1 MIRITSSKYRN
12 KIQNGDNFSLN
23 ASMFNERLDGNVGEV
38 VQWEVELEL
47 AKIYISSQAFPF
59 IISADGTDWILES
72 SENDLENEDVRIG
85 DTFELYSDVASGTY
99 ATGYSGTVTWVNRSQ
114 IGFTATVGTPAA
126 GSLTDQ
132 AINFDISTED
142 VLDYTYSLNEQGNFQ
157 SPIDL
162 QEQQYTFNGL
172 VGASGLPATIKS
184 SSSTWSYALPT
195 ITEDTPITVPYDKR
209 VFTIVHEFVLNPYGT
224 EDIKG
229 FILSPNQPT
238 YFNKDLKF
246 NTRFELRKNTGDG
259 VSLSEEV
266 IRDAQVGFFD
276 RVFNNSDSTINVTN
290 LVYLDEADLTPVDG
304 IQTSRATR
312 ITFDIED
319 VNLTGYTFNFIYS
332 CLPQQTEY
340 QNRLTTYPQ
349 TWQYENFRTLA
360 SGSDTGVIVSA
371 NITTGTTNSFV
382 VVINPT
388 LENSVN
394 VNVNNQYLMAL
405 QLWDSNTLNANR
417 PIHPIVTGDYYKNN
431 DIEGLL
437 TWDSFRIFPHNN
449 LTASEGNTAG
459 FTDYNGYA
467 QDSIAFRANFTLN
480 AINNLN
486 PEVRKVRIGVQIK
499 NTSTNEDFELNGYDI
514 AYAPSVNSYGQNL
527 VESDTNV
534 GYQLLTTDPN
544 NISKITFLSDTSST
558 VSEQLDSAIRIQWQ
572 EWNALKDAIN
582 EYFDNS
588 LEQQGRNKDA
598 SRYWSAANTEVY
610 LQITIGLFADNSL
623 TDYVLRS
630 APLTIQSD
638 SYELDWLTNMKI
650 TDVNGNDLGNQI
662 IKGEDAIIETTHTL
676 AVGSIDPVDKFDVI
690 HGFERPKSSSEYG
703 IIQASTT
710 RGFSSGLIKSI
721 AQDKTVPSIVTK
733 TLLDGSKLSGTWNLY
748 SRLITD
754 FVDVPLPLDGT
765 DAAGFSF
772 RKLKKNYTGY
782 AMRIRDQLSP
792 IGATSLEVGFDGN
805 DADIASIQAFMIAQT
820 GSSQNPFYIEYMY
833 NQGVIGGDIYLAVAS
848 TVFEGQISNG
858 FIQLAYNGTEPKYRW
873 DDSSAIFDGK
883 NPHAFIDMQR
893 TSTGAEGQ
901 PIFGTARFT
910 AVVGRG
916 YRTYRVVTNATYAP
930 SFRNNFGDIVTTPII
945 SNSPLQDN
953 NFKLYVWQKRTI
965 DGKGQCIVDDYPSAI
980 GQTLHETSI
989 VVPDWATYGTDYFAF
1004 TSNDSADKF
1013 ISKWRDLI
1021 VFDDTQTDS
1030 VQTAIMDNIK
1040 EYYG

>member
-23 ASMFNERLDGNVGEV
+23 STMFNERLDGNVGEV

-114 IGFTATVGTPAA
+114 IGFTATLGTPAA

-162 QEQQYTFNGL
+162 QEQQYTFNGI

-195 ITEDTPITVPYDKR
+195 ITEGTLITAPYDKR

-276 RVFNNSDSTINVTN
+276 RVFNNSDATINVTN

-388 LENSVN
+388 IENSVN

-431 DIEGLL
+431 DIAGLL

-459 FTDYNGYA
+459 FTDYNGYS

-544 NISKITFLSDTSST
+544 NISKITFLSDTAST

-588 LEQQGRNKDA
+588 LEQQGRNKDG

-630 APLTIQSD
+630 APLTIQED
-638 SYELDWLTNMKI
+638 SYELDWLTNMVV
-650 TDVNGNDLGNQI
+650 TDVDGNNLGGQI
-662 IKGEDAIIETTHTL
+662 IKGEDAIIQTTHTL
-676 AVGSIDPVDKFDVI
+676 AVGSIDPEVDFDVI
-690 HGFERPKSSSEYG
+690 HSFERPLSSSEYG
-703 IIQASTT
+703 LIQASTK
-710 RGFSSGLIKSI
+710 RSFNSSLIKSI
-721 AQDKTVPSIVTK
+721 TQTKSTASIITK
-733 TLLDGSKLSGTWNLY
+733 TLLDGNQIGGNWNLY
-748 SRLITD
+748 SRLLTD
-754 FVDVPLPLDGT
+754 YVDVPLPLDGLT
-765 DAAGFSF
+765 AAGFSP
-772 RKLKKNYTGY
+772 RKLRKAYTGFG
-782 AMRIRDQLSP
+782 MRIQNQLSP
-792 IGATSLEVGFDGN
+792 IGATFLDVGFDGVDCDVN
-805 DADIASIQAFMIAQT
+805 AIIGLVGA
-820 GSSQNPFYIEYMY
+820 QNPFWINKFY
-833 NQGVIGGDIYLAVAS
+833 NQGVIGGDIQVQAAS
-848 TVFEGQISNG
+848 LVMQGQISNG
-858 FIQLAYNGTEPKYRW
+858 KVYITRDNAVEPRLQWIGSAALFTNKFPHIIIDAHMEMLSFNDNQAIMGTKFFGGVPRTMGWRNAGGGQRKGIFRDNVGFHFANPAMASDTLGNPTDTSVWSYKKRASDGLGVIDRKTYYNAVPDTQYLTSVVPLDWLTNSFDYYAFGSNTSADAWRADNTWRDLFIFPEEQ
-873 DDSSAIFDGK
+873 
-883 NPHAFIDMQR
+883 
-893 TSTGAEGQ
+893 
-901 PIFGTARFT
+901 TALIQ
-910 AVVGRG
+910 
-916 YRTYRVVTNATYAP
+916 NA
-930 SFRNNFGDIVTTPII
+930 
-945 SNSPLQDN
+945 
-953 NFKLYVWQKRTI
+953 
-965 DGKGQCIVDDYPSAI
+965 IVDD
-980 GQTLHETSI
+980 I
-989 VVPDWATYGTDYFAF
+989 V
-1004 TSNDSADKF
+1004 N
-1013 ISKWRDLI
+1013 
-1021 VFDDTQTDS
+1021 
-1030 VQTAIMDNIK
+1030 
-1040 EYYG
+1040 YYG